1 MSLVA
6 PSLTP
11 EQQEKLAK
19 LTIHLTSLR
28 EFLGAK
34 AAVATVI
41 SSVSAAILIVAT
53 FNPDLLP
60 ITTGLKIGITLLLT
74 LIPISLLFYF
84 LEILSAIS
92 KTHKAIK
99 SIIGDVELPKDYWLE
114 SFYNKFISYFPII
127 GTLILAGVIIYIISI
142 IWR

>member
-1 MSLVA
+1 MSLLT
-6 PSLTP
+6 PHLTP

-19 LTIHLTSLR
+19 LTMHLTSLR

-34 AAVATVI
+34 AGVATVV

-53 FNPDLLP
+53 FNPNLLP
-60 ITTGLKIGITLLLT
+60 ITTGLKIGVTLLLT

-84 LEILSAIS
+84 LEILSAIG
-92 KTHKAIK
+92 KTNKAIK
-99 SIIGDVELPKDYWLE
+99 KIIGDIKLPEDHWLE
-114 SFYNKFISYFPII
+114 SFYNKSIGYFPII
-127 GTLILAGVIIYIISI
+127 GTLILAGVIIYIVSA